1 MIVYLFRTIGASI
14 PIFLFILSVS
24 LLWKKTTMLHYYVFG
39 AFLSTLL
46 NLFLKGI
53 FQHPRPS
60 ENPTLFRIA
69 VQQGRRFV
77 FKDGIP
83 HDIFG
88 MPSGHAQSSLFS
100 TAFIHMALQRPQVT
114 ALYIA
119 SSIWTMIQRVVY
131 NHHTFEQVVA
141 GALVGGI
148 FGYGMYVMARQN
160 IRGKVTEKKDDWGPR

>member
-1 MIVYLFRTIGASI
+1 MLSHLFRIIGAAI
-14 PIFLFILSVS
+14 PLILFVLSVA
-24 LLWKKTTMLHYYVFG
+24 LLWKKTTLLHYYVLG

-60 ENPTLFRIA
+60 EDPKLFRLA

-88 MPSGHAQSSLFS
+88 MPSGHAQSALFS
-100 TAFIHMALQRPQVT
+100 TAFIHFALRRPGVT
-114 ALYIA
+114 ALYAAA
-119 SSIWTMIQRVVY
+119 SLWTMSQRVAY
-131 NHHTFEQVVA
+131 NHHTLGQVAA
-141 GALVGGI
+141 GALVGAV
-148 FGYGMYVMARQN
+148 FGYSMYFMARRK
-160 IRGKVTEKKDDWGPR
+160 IGGKWTEKKDDWGPI